1 MLTRINGNL
10 VSNPWILTQVAKA
23 LLLADILCCRRIFQ
37 IFVCSTSWTLLP
49 STCYGQHLLSNP
61 STVLHSTAIPRS
73 GNCHADFSSVQNATN
88 YLTPTS
94 YGIVLRI
101 NSNTY
106 FSKLGEMTWSKK
118 AFALIEGFLSTIAK
132 FCDKQTL
139 WILKT
144 LLRQRSRVY
153 KSRKTKQFNSSYFTL
168 SC

>member
-1 MLTRINGNL
+1 MHSRVDAWHPKMFKCIPVWLFRKASVSFQKSQNYPFFCHRATSQLNKPVLTRINGNL

-88 YLTPTS
+88 YLTPAG
-94 YGIVLRI
+94 YRMVLRI
-101 NSNTY
+101 ISKTY
-106 FSKLGEMTWSKK
+106 FLKLGKRLCRKK
-118 AFALIEGFLSTIAK
+118 
-132 FCDKQTL
+132 
-139 WILKT
+139 
-144 LLRQRSRVY
+144 V
-153 KSRKTKQFNSSYFTL
+153 SY
-168 SC
+168 

>member
-73 GNCHADFSSVQNATN
+73 GNCHVDFSSVQNATN

-101 NSNTY
+101 IFKTY
-106 FSKLGEMTWSKK
+106 LSKLGKWLGRKK
-118 AFALIEGFLSTIAK
+118 GFALSNRRISVHHSKILW
-132 FCDKQTL
+132 QT
-139 WILKT
+139 
-144 LLRQRSRVY
+144 
-153 KSRKTKQFNSSYFTL
+153 NSLNFENPSSPKI
-168 SC
+168 SCI